1 MKKIIVFILS
11 GFIFLTGC
19 QSKEENKKND
29 NKEILEIKKIE
40 LDETESSTSDF
51 LYAKQDGG
59 IVIRSYNGNDAQVI
73 VPVNTEDYEG
83 EYNNYLQAYQK
94 LGINN
99 IELVRFRKTYG
110 FIYTEIKI
118 KYIITYKIYLY
129 GYI

>member
-51 LYAKQDGG
+51 LYAKQDDG
-59 IVIRSYNGNDAQVI
+59 IVIRSYNGNDTQVI

>member
-40 LDETESSTSDF
+40 LDEAKSSTSDF
-51 LYAKQDGG
+51 SYAKQNDG
-59 IVIRSYNGNDAQVI
+59 IVIRSYNGNDTQVI

-129 GYI
+129 EYI

>member
-1 MKKIIVFILS
+1 M
-11 GFIFLTGC
+11 
-19 QSKEENKKND
+19 
-29 NKEILEIKKIE
+29 IE
-40 LDETESSTSDF
+40 LDEAKSSTSDF
-51 LYAKQDGG
+51 SYAKQDDG
-59 IVIRSYNGNDAQVI
+59 IVIRSYNGNDTQVI

-99 IELVRFRKTYG
+99 IELVRIRKTYG

-129 GYI
+129 EYI